1 MPREDRADTQRKEKG
16 SGRSGDRLLLGKEP
30 IMRRGTG
37 RRSPDQAPG
46 STGWWREP
54 IESEDTDNQGAGL
67 NPPDWN

>member
-30 IMRRGTG
+30 TMRNGMG

-54 IESEDTDNQGAGL
+54 IVSEDTDNQGAGL